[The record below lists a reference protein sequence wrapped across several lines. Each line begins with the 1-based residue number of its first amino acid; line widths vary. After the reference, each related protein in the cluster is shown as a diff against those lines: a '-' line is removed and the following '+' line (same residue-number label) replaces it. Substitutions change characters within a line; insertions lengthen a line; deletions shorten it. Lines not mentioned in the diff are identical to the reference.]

1 MGVGGGS
8 GADVGVIMTTA
19 SSTPCSTEQ
28 GMAVACL
35 GSWKRMRRRPALR
48 RSAVKTRVRL
58 IGAIDRHCAVAKS
71 VLVMVE
77 LGQDLVNDVRKGR
90 SRVIGVHGPRQ

>member
-1 MGVGGGS
+1 M
-8 GADVGVIMTTA
+8 
-19 SSTPCSTEQ
+19 
-28 GMAVACL
+28 
-35 GSWKRMRRRPALR
+35 
-48 RSAVKTRVRL
+48 KTRVRL